1 MSNLWNKFQKWH
13 AEYKEAELKLSNPE
27 IVNNRGEYAKTIKV
41 LSALKE
47 KAGLYEEYLEIER
60 ALRDVAELKG
70 SSDSEI
76 QSLAKE
82 EEAAL
87 NEKLRG
93 IEKRAEDILLADVP
107 DADKDVIIEI
117 RAGTGG
123 LEASLFASD
132 LFKMYSRYAE
142 SKGWKLEVLEA
153 NATEIGGFKEV
164 VFSLSGDKVYYYMRY
179 ESGVHRVQRVPVTEA
194 GGRIHTSAASVVVL
208 IEPEDVDVNINP
220 DELKIDVY
228 RSSGPGGQGVNT
240 TDSAVRITHL
250 PTGIVVTCQDER
262 SQIKN
267 KAKAMR
273 VLKARLLDM
282 EKQKQQNQLASHRKR
297 SIGSGDRSEKIRT
310 YNFPERRV
318 TDHRI
323 NFTTYRLNEILSGE
337 LDEVIQPLL
346 TAEKELLKQ
355 EP

>member
-1 MSNLWNKFQKWH
+1 MANLWNKFKNWFE
-13 AEYKEAELKLSNPE
+13 EYKDAEEGLSNPDV
-27 IVNNRGEYAKTIKV
+27 VNNRQLYAKSVKV
-41 LSALKE
+41 LSSLKDKAAIYEKYIGIEKALKD
-47 KAGLYEEYLEIER
+47 AEEL
-60 ALRDVAELKG
+60 L
-70 SSDSEI
+70 SSDDEEI
-76 QSLAKE
+76 KSLAKE
-82 EEAAL
+82 ESAL
-87 NEKLRG
+87 LKSQLSELEKQ
-93 IEKRAEDILLADVP
+93 AEEILLSDVP
-107 DADKDVIIEI
+107 DADKDVIMEI

-123 LEASLFASD
+123 LEASLFVSD

-142 SKGWKLEVLEA
+142 TKGWKLEVLEA
-153 NATEIGGFKEV
+153 NPTEIGGFKEI
-164 VFSLSGDKVYYYMRY
+164 VFSLTGDKVYYYMRY
-179 ESGVHRVQRVPVTEA
+179 ESGVHRVQRVPITET

-208 IEPEDVDVNINP
+208 IEPEDVEININP

-250 PTGIVVTCQDER
+250 PSGIVVTCQDER

-273 VLKARLLDM
+273 VLKARLLDL
-282 EKQKQQNQLASHRKR
+282 EKQKQQNALASHRKK

-323 NFTTYRLNEILSGE
+323 NFTTYRLNEILSGD
-337 LDEVIQPLL
+337 LDEVIMPLL
-346 TAEKELLKQ
+346 TAEKELLKDVS
-355 EP
+355 